1 MTSETT
7 IPTPMDPCSRV
18 EYAVMVYNKDE
29 DLQAVACGNIG
40 GAMMGDTL
48 VVGLAE
54 MGVPGHTG
62 FALFRPDG
70 DQTVVTILFGHGLS
84 PVSASRE
91 RRITTWA
98 RWTI

>member
-1 MTSETT
+1 
-7 IPTPMDPCSRV
+7 MDTLLAG
-18 EYAVMVYNKDE
+18 EHAVMVYDSDE
-29 DLQAVACGNIG
+29 TLQAVACGNVG
-40 GAMMGDTL
+40 GALMDDTL

-84 PVSASRE
+84 PVSASGGMDDMPGMANMG
-91 RRITTWA
+91 TPTP
-98 RWTI
+98 